1 MSRDDIEAMALFD
14 GLWEVRMVRVDAQLA
29 RIDGTAY
36 WLGKQLTRH
45 EVTPDDVNRRLTAM
59 TAQRHFDDE
68 TWVPWYLAEETAAA
82 ALRRGMEVRS

>member
-1 MSRDDIEAMALFD
+1 
-14 GLWEVRMVRVDAQLA
+14 
-29 RIDGTAY
+29 
-36 WLGKQLTRH
+36 
-45 EVTPDDVNRRLTAM
+45 VNRRLTAM